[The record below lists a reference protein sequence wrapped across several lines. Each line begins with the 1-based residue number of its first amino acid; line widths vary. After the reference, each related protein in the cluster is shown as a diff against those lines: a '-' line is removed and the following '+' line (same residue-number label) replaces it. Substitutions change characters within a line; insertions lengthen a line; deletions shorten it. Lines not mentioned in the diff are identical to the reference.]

1 MLTVDFPIFTLSKT
15 KFQLYFQN
23 QMKDKRSFK
32 ISRYYQFFIVVYIN
46 LYMVI
51 FKITVIFQRIKDAI
65 I

>member
-32 ISRYYQFFIVVYIN
+32 MSRYYQFFHRC
-46 LYMVI
+46 LYKSILVI
-51 FKITVIFQRIKDAI
+51 FKNNCYFSTY
-65 I
+65 

>member
-32 ISRYYQFFIVVYIN
+32 MSRYYHCFFIVVYIN

-51 FKITVIFQRIKDAI
+51 FKNNFYFSTY
-65 I
+65 

>member
-32 ISRYYQFFIVVYIN
+32 MSRYYQFFHRC
-46 LYMVI
+46 LYKSLYGN
-51 FKITVIFQRIKDAI
+51 F
-65 I
+65 